1 MSAHDIYH
9 RSKYR
14 SEHIIKTSDIIENK
28 QMLAMTRV
36 KQ

>member
-1 MSAHDIYH
+1 MSAHGIYH

-14 SEHIIKTSDIIENK
+14 TEPQIKRTDIIENK

-36 KQ
+36 KK